1 MVGRIYTVSFSAVS
15 VGAVQDLIAVYAGT
29 MAFAVHMIELD
40 QVTATAVNNLNITHK
55 RLPATVTAGSGGTS
69 VTPVPLRSTN
79 AAATVT
85 AHCND
90 TTQAT
95 TSGTAA
101 ILAAHAVNVING
113 YLYLPP
119 EADRPVIA
127 PSQAFV
133 LSLNSAPA
141 SGSYVMS
148 GTITIEEL
156 F

>member
-1 MVGRIYTVSFSAVS
+1 MGRIYAVSFAAVS
-15 VGAVQDLIAVYAGT
+15 VGAVQDLFALYAGT
-29 MAFAVHMIELD
+29 MGFKVHMIELD
-40 QVTATAVNNLNITHK
+40 QVTATAVNNLQLTHK

-69 VTPVPLRSTN
+69 VTPVPLSSTN

-101 ILAAHAVNVING
+101 VLAAHAWNVING

-127 PSQAFV
+127 PNQAFV
-133 LSLNSAPA
+133 LSLNSAPSA
-141 SGSYVMS
+141 GSYVTS
-148 GTITIEEL
+148 GTITFEEL